1 MSITGF
7 IFYYDFFL
15 INDLFEC
22 MMLNVDDITF
32 RECMLIL
39 LLQKKVNDKSITF
52 KIKDNEDNIK
62 VVWDKKQHN
71 INYEKGDK
79 LQLFSFHLRKGNG
92 KPILHSG
99 NHSFI
104 KVGSRQRRDLPK
116 RKLTFALRL

>member
-15 INDLFEC
+15 INYLFEC
-22 MMLNVDDITF
+22 IMLNVDDITF

-71 INYEKGDK
+71 INYEKEDK